1 MEMQVFDFEEPLK
14 FNVIEFEEKG
24 NKVDLVKVEALL
36 GGEMKE
42 IYRQDEMGN
51 RVAVIDPIETTKVQV
66 TISASEKG
74 VTIKK
79 VKFSFVE
86 FLVRENKLNVSAYMA
101 GPFSDGLLNSFDERL
116 AVTTE
121 IILIGYINFDDKGN
135 LVHRN
140 GYEFLDRDIAALKE
154 GIKQQNAKTKIL
166 MCFGN
171 FEGEK
176 ENADKV
182 FSTKEIRANFIK
194 QAIDFIKK
202 YDLDGADI
210 DFEYP
215 ANKKQW
221 DGYSKVLVEFKKELL
236 KLNLPLSIA
245 LPSWGVEL
253 SAEAIKAV
261 DEVQMMQYDL
271 FDEKR
276 RHAPFE
282 VFAYGIEYF
291 QKIGFPK
298 EKLYPGLALYG
309 REKDVNA
316 EERWLSYE
324 GICMMYDLIDANTNE
339 MDNSYFTGKTMN
351 RDKTFYAL
359 LKGCGGIMLFQ
370 YACDLPFEN
379 ELSIFRG
386 VSEIINGFVKIEA
399 P

>member
-182 FSTKEIRANFIK
+182 FSTKEIRAN
-194 QAIDFIKK
+194 
-202 YDLDGADI
+202 
-210 DFEYP
+210 
-215 ANKKQW
+215 
-221 DGYSKVLVEFKKELL
+221 
-236 KLNLPLSIA
+236 
-245 LPSWGVEL
+245 
-253 SAEAIKAV
+253 
-261 DEVQMMQYDL
+261 
-271 FDEKR
+271 
-276 RHAPFE
+276 
-282 VFAYGIEYF
+282 
-291 QKIGFPK
+291 
-298 EKLYPGLALYG
+298 
-309 REKDVNA
+309 
-316 EERWLSYE
+316 
-324 GICMMYDLIDANTNE
+324 NTITPVIRT
-339 MDNSYFTGKTMN
+339 FT
-351 RDKTFYAL
+351 
-359 LKGCGGIMLFQ
+359 
-370 YACDLPFEN
+370 
-379 ELSIFRG
+379 
-386 VSEIINGFVKIEA
+386 
-399 P
+399 